1 MRYLRRMRSLLVTL
15 LAVCTVA
22 AVPAQAPASSAP
34 DPLAPLSFL
43 LGTWSAKTT
52 SGGAADSSGTY
63 AFHLDLN
70 GHAID
75 RTSSAD
81 SCKGPATFD
90 CTHHDRLTL
99 FSDPNALAAHHTSLL
114 AFYMDSEG
122 HVIYYTIA
130 LPDPHTAVF
139 SSQGPPSAPKFR
151 LIYHLE
157 GEGPGAVMT
166 GKFQFAPPGSDDY
179 HSYLEWSG
187 TRLAKP

>member
-1 MRYLRRMRSLLVTL
+1 MRPILVTI
-15 LAVCTVA
+15 LAICAVLA
-22 AVPAQAPASSAP
+22 ARAQAPSSPAP
-34 DPLAPLSFL
+34 DSLAPLSFL

-52 SGGAADSSGTY
+52 SAGAAAADSSGTY
-63 AFHLDLN
+63 TFHLDLN

-81 SCKGPATFD
+81 TCKGPGTFD
-90 CTHHDRLTL
+90 CAHHDRLTL
-99 FSDPNALAAHHTSLL
+99 FSDPNALAAHHASLL

-157 GEGPGAVMT
+157 GEGPKAIMI
-166 GKFQFAPPGSDDY
+166 GKFQFAPPGSDDF

-187 TRLAKP
+187 TKQ